1 MLPPP
6 IDMLPGRRPE
16 LSSPGDVVPLLWGRI
31 VEIEEPQSGATRRIA
46 LDDPEQ
52 PAYQR
57 LFLALEQAC
66 AATLGA
72 EVEGV
77 APVIPGCGADGL
89 RLVTMHRCRA
99 EAGLLF
105 LGGNGAGIAAVDG
118 GPKVLPADA
127 RGAGEWLFRAE
138 SSSPSVRASWGLYVV
153 AELRAALGA
162 AAHALA
168 LESCRELASEDASA
182 LVEQA
187 EAARD
192 ALLDRTDSARA
203 LLDLALTETYRG
215 AIDSLEMRTRATRGL
230 NDSLLER
237 LKLYAPVPY
246 AAFTPQQG
254 ELAQEPDPDGR
265 YAVVRAPDDPMVERA
280 AAWLER
286 SGTPIFDA
294 GLVRLAEDALLSGFA
309 HAMRVHEPLG
319 LGGLAADD
327 VEGVLSRLSLSP
339 EQVVEAAA
347 HLEERARVRGVAEAR
362 VRHAALPAGLSVV
375 GTREHESA
383 GYVSAITAARA
394 TREEDDLRLY
404 ARAGLH
410 HALEALRLSA
420 QRALSREGLSSAV
433 RSALRRAAAA
443 RDTAGTARVCQTQVG
458 DTVDTQIELLAADDA
473 TARFELFRG
482 ELGLACARAPSCA
495 AAQARVEPDATGK
508 GFALSSQAGS
518 PRFYLTQRGRD
529 PDATE
534 GRAVVAAFHAQPL
547 DAPNERCALEP
558 LSSAQ
563 HLSLRALHDAE
574 ILPIAPRRHEALS
587 ADLSLRPMPEDVVPL
602 AHGRRLEVRDEQG
615 QSSMLEL
622 GEPFGKARSL
632 LLDAVAQA
640 CAAPSA
646 LFADGDV
653 ACGPLGLSRAEAL
666 ACGAERLRE
675 AAISGAASLRL
686 SGLTLLVRGEVE
698 RVTLRALAFELE
710 RRALVALSDVLDAR
724 RCPDESL
731 GAAGD
736 MAALSALSQGLT
748 LLEDDAAVL
757 LTGFEARATEAWPRA
772 QERVDE
778 RIGRARSLAHSSLA
792 SARLFVA
799 TPFGLYEPAALSSG
813 EPDPLDHAFVRFPVL
828 TRPAMTAEDARAEQL
843 LRASRV
849 HPLLPDLSLTDGSVD
864 AQKLASALSGTELA
878 SRLRQGLIA
887 VDPDE
892 YAALPASPGAFL
904 EALGVSSMELR
915 DAAVRMLQLSEHR
928 ATSLLP
934 QPASTPV
941 LTLSSEAVFAAPSAA
956 HLVALSEGR
965 AFAAQDALPHH
976 YALRSLP
983 QTLAHA
989 LDALTHARAGTSPAR
1004 LSEVIDA
1011 YRARV
1016 EGSLSFEQLRE
1027 GEARRFAIELEVAQG
1042 LDDARVLERYGLF
1055 SSDAGLSCALFG
1067 SVAQEPCEAQQFVFD
1082 ASVAVVRRLGLVSGS
1097 RERVRVEGLSLGTPT
1112 SWDAELSRELREG
1125 RIYLVDRE
1133 EKRALGAFSM
1143 APLTRLPVRQ
1153 VLAQSSAFD
1162 VPLLEL
1168 LAFRVPGEGCSA
1180 CRPSSVCEATRC
1192 DLGVCV
1198 RSPVPDGATCG
1209 QGQCVAGVCDT
1220 PGCGDG
1226 VRSDGTGVAPYE
1238 ACDDGNLADG
1248 DGCSQ
1253 SCVPELRSL
1262 EPSIAEGYPA
1272 GPARAVAVDG
1282 LGQQLLVYSA
1292 DTLDG
1297 EQVSVR
1303 AARLDAFGVL
1313 AESERVV
1320 DASLPRGYL
1329 AAPSVAGLRDG
1340 GFAIVYSSP
1349 SIAGGAGIGVRIL
1362 SPRGV
1367 LGPLLRVDDGDALAG
1382 VARVSPLDEG
1392 FVVVWTRKRTNE
1404 STELR
1409 ARRFD
1414 DQGSAVAAAFSV
1426 GSAGEGREQV
1436 EPAIISSQGQVLIV
1450 WTERGGSG
1458 GSALLGRRFVGFG
1471 TPADAL
1477 PFEIARGSV
1486 AQASLAVLSSD
1497 DYLVAFTNRASD
1509 AAGDVWRRVVRR
1521 FGSPLGGGDAAAWVA
1536 TSAPESLPVVAGLG
1550 SAAVLAFQQGF
1561 QPSFAAL
1568 IGDAAQASALDSVS
1582 AALSLSDRQ
1591 DVSLASSPN
1600 GVWVVWS
1607 EKQDRRRALFAYLLP
1622 PNEAP

>member
-1 MLPPP
+1 
-6 IDMLPGRRPE
+6 
-16 LSSPGDVVPLLWGRI
+16 VP
-31 VEIEEPQSGATRRIA
+31 
-46 LDDPEQ
+46 
-52 PAYQR
+52 
-57 LFLALEQAC
+57 
-66 AATLGA
+66 
-72 EVEGV
+72 
-77 APVIPGCGADGL
+77 
-89 RLVTMHRCRA
+89 
-99 EAGLLF
+99 
-105 LGGNGAGIAAVDG
+105 
-118 GPKVLPADA
+118 
-127 RGAGEWLFRAE
+127 
-138 SSSPSVRASWGLYVV
+138 AS
-153 AELRAALGA
+153 
-162 AAHALA
+162 
-168 LESCRELASEDASA
+168 
-182 LVEQA
+182 
-187 EAARD
+187 
-192 ALLDRTDSARA
+192 
-203 LLDLALTETYRG
+203 
-215 AIDSLEMRTRATRGL
+215 
-230 NDSLLER
+230 
-237 LKLYAPVPY
+237 
-246 AAFTPQQG
+246 G
-254 ELAQEPDPDGR
+254 EL
-265 YAVVRAPDDPMVERA
+265 
-280 AAWLER
+280 
-286 SGTPIFDA
+286 
-294 GLVRLAEDALLSGFA
+294 
-309 HAMRVHEPLG
+309 
-319 LGGLAADD
+319 
-327 VEGVLSRLSLSP
+327 
-339 EQVVEAAA
+339 
-347 HLEERARVRGVAEAR
+347 
-362 VRHAALPAGLSVV
+362 
-375 GTREHESA
+375 
-383 GYVSAITAARA
+383 
-394 TREEDDLRLY
+394 
-404 ARAGLH
+404 
-410 HALEALRLSA
+410 
-420 QRALSREGLSSAV
+420 
-433 RSALRRAAAA
+433 
-443 RDTAGTARVCQTQVG
+443 
-458 DTVDTQIELLAADDA
+458 
-473 TARFELFRG
+473 
-482 ELGLACARAPSCA
+482 
-495 AAQARVEPDATGK
+495 
-508 GFALSSQAGS
+508 
-518 PRFYLTQRGRD
+518 
-529 PDATE
+529 
-534 GRAVVAAFHAQPL
+534 
-547 DAPNERCALEP
+547 
-558 LSSAQ
+558 
-563 HLSLRALHDAE
+563 
-574 ILPIAPRRHEALS
+574 
-587 ADLSLRPMPEDVVPL
+587 
-602 AHGRRLEVRDEQG
+602 
-615 QSSMLEL
+615 
-622 GEPFGKARSL
+622 
-632 LLDAVAQA
+632 
-640 CAAPSA
+640 
-646 LFADGDV
+646 
-653 ACGPLGLSRAEAL
+653 
-666 ACGAERLRE
+666 
-675 AAISGAASLRL
+675 
-686 SGLTLLVRGEVE
+686 
-698 RVTLRALAFELE
+698 
-710 RRALVALSDVLDAR
+710 
-724 RCPDESL
+724 
-731 GAAGD
+731 
-736 MAALSALSQGLT
+736 
-748 LLEDDAAVL
+748 
-757 LTGFEARATEAWPRA
+757 
-772 QERVDE
+772 
-778 RIGRARSLAHSSLA
+778 
-792 SARLFVA
+792 
-799 TPFGLYEPAALSSG
+799 
-813 EPDPLDHAFVRFPVL
+813 DPLDHALVRFPVL

-843 LRASRV
+843 LRASRA
-849 HPLLPDLSLTDGSVD
+849 HPLLPDLSLSDGSVD
-864 AQKLASALSGTELA
+864 AQKLASALSGPELA
-878 SRLRQGLIA
+878 SRLRLGLIA

-892 YAALPASPGAFL
+892 YAALPASSGAFL
-904 EALGVSSMELR
+904 EALGVSSVELR

-989 LDALTHARAGTSPAR
+989 LDALTHARAGTSPAE
-1004 LSEVIDA
+1004 LSEVIDT

-1042 LDDARVLERYGLF
+1042 LDDAGVLERYGLF

-1067 SVAQEPCEAQQFVFD
+1067 SVAQEPCDAQQFVLD
-1082 ASVAVVRRLGLVSGS
+1082 ASLAVVRRLGLVSGS

-1125 RIYLVDRE
+1125 RVYLVDRE

-1153 VLAQSSAFD
+1153 VFAQSSAFD

-1209 QGQCVAGVCDT
+1209 QGQCVAGACDT

-1238 ACDDGNLADG
+1238 ACDDGNLVDG
-1248 DGCSQ
+1248 DGCSE

-1262 EPSIAEGYPA
+1262 EPSIAEGHPA

-1349 SIAGGAGIGVRIL
+1349 SIAGGAGIGVRML

-1367 LGPLLRVDDGDALAG
+1367 LGPLLRVDDGDALDG
-1382 VARVSPLDEG
+1382 IARVSPLDEG

-1409 ARRFD
+1409 VRRFD

-1426 GSAGEGREQV
+1426 GSAGEGREQI

-1450 WTERGGSG
+1450 WTERGGPG

-1486 AQASLAVLSSD
+1486 AEASLAVLSSD

-1521 FGSPLGGGDAAAWVA
+1521 FGTPLGAGEATAWVT
-1536 TSAPESLPVVAGLG
+1536 TSAAESLPVVAGLG

-1568 IGDAAQASALDSVS
+1568 IGDAAQTSALDSVS